1 MQRNLRLARPFFLM
15 LAIVVTGR
23 WVQSLLGVPYEKAHH
38 VFSILILTIY
48 SAIFY
53 GVFTRRWK
61 GSRLLEAVMLGALM
75 GFTAQTLILL
85 STVVSYALDLHTFFN
100 HPTALNQTAAVPFA
114 TAVGLRAGGLVGNS
128 ITAGIAGAV
137 GWAIG
142 GLLPEN

>member
-23 WVQSLLGVPYEKAHH
+23 WMQSLFGVPYERGHH
-38 VFSILILTIY
+38 VFSIFILTIY
-48 SAIFY
+48 SAVFY

-61 GSRLLEAVMLGALM
+61 GYRLLEAVMLGALM
-75 GFTAQTLILL
+75 GLTAQVLILL
-85 STVVSYALDLHTFFN
+85 STVVSYSLDLRTFFN
-100 HPTALNQTAAVPFA
+100 HPTALNQPVAVPFA
-114 TAVGLRAGGLVGNS
+114 TALGIRAGGLVGGS

-142 GLLPEN
+142 GLLPED